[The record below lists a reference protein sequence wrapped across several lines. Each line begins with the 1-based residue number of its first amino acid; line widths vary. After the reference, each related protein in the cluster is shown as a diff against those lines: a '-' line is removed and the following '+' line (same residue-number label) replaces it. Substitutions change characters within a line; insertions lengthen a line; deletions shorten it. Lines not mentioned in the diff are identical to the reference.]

1 MPKTDQ
7 ISIRFLQWA
16 LPKLGYRWRGFRK
29 PRNQVLKRI
38 HQRITELNLNGYEDY
53 KTYLAHY
60 PEEWKELDA
69 LLYVTISRFFRDR
82 KLWDELS
89 KALIPKLAE
98 KRHPEKVRI
107 WSAGCCNGEEP
118 YSIAIAADRCGHIE
132 NVDILATD
140 RQASILKRAE
150 KGVYTESSL
159 KELTPAERK
168 NYFEQSDGSGE
179 YKLKPQIKKVVTFEK
194 RNILESW
201 PQKKFDL
208 IFCRYLA
215 FTYFDH
221 VRQQNIIEHFRS
233 SLPKHGFLITGNNEK
248 LPDSS
253 NLVQPYPP
261 LPIYGTENHI

>member
-82 KLWDELS
+82 MLWDELTETI
-89 KALIPKLAE
+89 IPELVKF
-98 KRHPEKVRI
+98 RHPEKVRI

-118 YSIAIAADRCGHIE
+118 YSIAIAADRCGHLNQVE
-132 NVDILATD
+132 ILATD